1 MSVRKICRHISRA
14 GSYPGG
20 KTLLKLELKKQQHK
34 NMQILRP
41 SKELKLEAI
50 TFIVT
55 HETRLTKR

>member
-14 GSYPGG
+14 GSSPWG
-20 KTLLKLELKKQQHK
+20 KALLKLELKKQQHK

>member
-14 GSYPGG
+14 GSSPGG